1 LLQEDFRQV
10 IDSAK
15 LQRYVFSAD
24 VRIMKI
30 ERPLAV
36 QIVMAQNVGV
46 PKKGGGNEEEGEE
59 EGSVGGVEEEKRFES
74 TYLDRNLVK
83 EKKKAN
89 KEAARIMK
97 LMLTDGLNEMEAIE
111 FERFKNMEYFN
122 IGQKLML

>member
-1 LLQEDFRQV
+1 
-10 IDSAK
+10 
-15 LQRYVFSAD
+15 
-24 VRIMKI
+24 
-30 ERPLAV
+30 
-36 QIVMAQNVGV
+36 MAQNVGV

-122 IGQKLML
+122 IGQKLMF

>member
-1 LLQEDFRQV
+1 MLQEDFRQV

-46 PKKGGGNEEEGEE
+46 PKKGEGNEEEGEE
-59 EGSVGGVEEEKRFES
+59 EGGVGGVEEEKRFES

-97 LMLTDGLNEMEAIE
+97 LMLTDGLN
-111 FERFKNMEYFN
+111 
-122 IGQKLML
+122 

>member
-1 LLQEDFRQV
+1 
-10 IDSAK
+10 
-15 LQRYVFSAD
+15 
-24 VRIMKI
+24 M
-30 ERPLAV
+30 
-36 QIVMAQNVGV
+36 GV
-46 PKKGGGNEEEGEE
+46 PKKGGGNEGEEGEE
-59 EGSVGGVEEEKRFES
+59 EGSGGLEEEKRFES

>member
-1 LLQEDFRQV
+1 
-10 IDSAK
+10 
-15 LQRYVFSAD
+15 
-24 VRIMKI
+24 MKI

-36 QIVMAQNVGV
+36 QIVMASNVGV
-46 PKKGGGNEEEGEE
+46 PKKGGVNEEEGEE

-122 IGQKLML
+122 IG